1 MSFFEFSASDLESL
15 AKLLT
20 PPAEAEVLLLMPSCA
35 AADAQLGPCR
45 QAACTN
51 LAGAT

>member
-20 PPAEAEVLLLMPSCA
+20 PVEPEVLLSNRAVA
-35 AADAQLGPCR
+35 AVLC
-45 QAACTN
+45 C
-51 LAGAT
+51 LVL